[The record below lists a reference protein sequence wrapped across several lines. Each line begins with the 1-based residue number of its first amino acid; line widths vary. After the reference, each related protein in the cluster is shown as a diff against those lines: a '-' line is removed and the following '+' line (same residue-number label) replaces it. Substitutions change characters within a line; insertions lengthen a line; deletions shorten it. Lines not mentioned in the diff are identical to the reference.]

1 MQQRRTEWYRKK
13 SCLVATDAVN
23 SLTTASACAHT
34 AAKPLTASVALATAG
49 QQEDKTSF
57 FADYY
62 LVVKKEMVVN
72 SMNWMAGGAQGSGVD
87 TAANIFGKA
96 CGYGGL
102 YVFGRREYHSNIKG
116 LHSYFHL
123 RVSPEEI
130 LANVNDV
137 DLLAAFDAET
147 AVRHIS
153 EVVPK
158 GGVIIDSQQVNTKV
172 LDIPTLPPEF
182 KDELVRFMEKNN
194 VGETLNDWLNHA
206 KQRKVQVF
214 PVPYMELLSQIGAK
228 LGIAQISKITR
239 MINVITIGVSFALFK
254 YDRRLAE
261 KAVRDT
267 FAGKEKIAE
276 MNVIALN
283 HAYDYTKENLS
294 GFEHLLEKT
303 KVNEER
309 LFLTGNQA
317 VAMGKVLG
325 GCRVQ
330 TYYPITPAADE
341 SEYLEA
347 HQIMKT
353 GAGEDEAIVVIQTED
368 EIAAVNSASGAALA
382 GTRAATST
390 SGPGFS
396 LMAEGISWAGHNEVP
411 LVITYYQRGAPAT
424 GLPTRNGQGDLR
436 FAMHAGHG
444 EFSRI
449 ILASGDIQECFYD
462 AAKVFNLADKY
473 QMPVIHL
480 LDKAMANCSQTYPVF
495 DYGKFKIDRGKIL
508 TEKELEGKEY
518 RRFCLTENGVSPRVV
533 LGTRNGVHWYTGD
546 EHNEAGHISEEPLN
560 RRLMVEKRMK
570 KLALV
575 EKEVPVGD
583 KLKFFGDH
591 DSENIVVSWG
601 SPKGAIIESLS
612 MLKQEGFSLCF
623 MQMRLIHP
631 LPVEEVKKA
640 LAGKKRIIDVE
651 DNYTGQ
657 LGGVIKEATGI
668 APNYYILKYT
678 GRPMTTTE
686 VYGTLKA
693 VLAGKASEREV
704 LMVGS

>member
-1 MQQRRTEWYRKK
+1 
-13 SCLVATDAVN
+13 
-23 SLTTASACAHT
+23 
-34 AAKPLTASVALATAG
+34 
-49 QQEDKTSF
+49 
-57 FADYY
+57 
-62 LVVKKEMVVN
+62 MVVD
-72 SMNWMAGGAQGSGVD
+72 SINWMAGGAQGSGVD

-123 RVSPEEI
+123 RISPKEI

-147 AVRHIS
+147 AVRHIN
-153 EVVPK
+153 EVVPE
-158 GGVIIDSQQVNTKV
+158 GGTIIGSQQMNTKV

-182 KDELVRFMEKNN
+182 KDELTKFMKEKN
-194 VGETLNDWLNHA
+194 VGETLNAFLDYA
-206 KQRKVQVF
+206 KQKNVHVF
-214 PVPYMELLSQIGAK
+214 PVPYMELLNQIGEK
-228 LGIAQISKITR
+228 LGIEKISKITR
-239 MINVITIGVSFALFK
+239 MINVLTIGVSFALFK
-254 YDRRLAE
+254 YDRSLAE
-261 KAVRDT
+261 RAVRAT
-267 FAGKEKIAE
+267 FSGKPKIAE
-276 MNVIALN
+276 MNVMALN
-283 HAYDYTKENLS
+283 HAYDYAE
-294 GFEHLLEKT
+294 EHFKNDFKHRLEKT
-303 KVNEER
+303 AVDEKR

-347 HQIMKT
+347 HQILKT
-353 GAGEDEAIVVIQTED
+353 GGEEEAIVVIQTED

-382 GTRAATST
+382 GARAATST

-396 LMAEGISWAGHNEVP
+396 LMAEGLSWAGNSEVP

-424 GLPTRNGQGDLR
+424 GLPTRNGQADLR

-444 EFSRI
+444 EFPRI

-462 AAKVFNLADKY
+462 AAKVFNLAEKY

-495 DYGKFKIDRGKIL
+495 DYGKFKIERGEIL
-508 TEKELEGKEY
+508 TEKELEGKDY
-518 RRFCLTENGVSPRVV
+518 RRFRLTETGVSPRAV
-533 LGTRNGVHWYTGD
+533 LGTKNGVHWYTGD
-546 EHNEAGHISEEPLN
+546 EHNESGHISEEPLN

-570 KLALV
+570 KLELV
-575 EKEVPVGD
+575 KKEVPVED
-583 KLKFFGDH
+583 KLKFFGDR

-601 SPKGAIIESLS
+601 SPKGAIIESIN
-612 MLKQEGFSLCF
+612 MLKQEGFSLGF
-623 MQMRLIHP
+623 MQVRLVHP
-631 LPVEEVKKA
+631 LPAEDVKKA
-640 LAGKKRIIDVE
+640 LEGKKRIIDIE

-657 LGGVIKEATGI
+657 LGGIIKEKTGI
-668 APNYYILKYT
+668 APNFHILKYT

-686 VYGTLKA
+686 VYGALKA
-693 VLAGKASEREV
+693 ILTDKASERQV
-704 LMVGS
+704 LMFGN